1 MAAITVTTLGK
12 AYKQYPTRWA
22 RLVEWLDPRG
32 KNRHQLHWVLQ
43 DISFTVKPG
52 EAVGIIGVNG
62 AGKSTLLKMISGTTQ
77 PTTGSVQISGCVAA
91 LLELG
96 MGFHPDFTGRQNA
109 LMAGQLLGY
118 SIEEISLLMPN
129 IEDFAEIGDYIDQ
142 PVRVYSSGMQVRLA
156 FSVATAIR
164 PSILIIDEALA
175 VGDIAFQRKC
185 FARIEQYRK
194 QGTAL
199 LFVSHDLETV
209 KKMCNSAILINHGKI
224 ELFDSPKK
232 VCEEYE
238 RILFGGRKKNQ
249 PSIEV
254 RRSRH
259 DANLTI
265 SPTESYGDGSTV
277 ISNFRFENSQG
288 IEANI
293 FAGGEMMFW
302 RFFVSF
308 EAKTIDPI
316 FSIMLKTR
324 EGVCVYYVD
333 SKILGIHYGSFAAGD
348 TCEFKMRL
356 RNNLAPGAYFLN
368 TAVRTER
375 GDTQTVHHRLV
386 DVATVSI
393 TPRVEGEYPGG
404 LVDLEAFF
412 EMKRKA

>member
-1 MAAITVTTLGK
+1 MAAITVSTLGK

-32 KNRHQLHWVLQ
+32 KHRHHLRWVLQ
-43 DISFTVKPG
+43 DINFTVEPG
-52 EAVGIIGVNG
+52 EAIGIIGVNG

-77 PTTGSVQISGCVAA
+77 PTTGSVHISGRVAA

-96 MGFHPDFTGRQNA
+96 MGFHPDFSGRQNA

-118 SIEEISLLMPN
+118 SIEEISLLMPT
-129 IEDFAEIGDYIDQ
+129 IESFAELGDYIDQ

-164 PSILIIDEALA
+164 PSILIVDEALA

-185 FARIEQYRK
+185 FARIEQYRER
-194 QGTAL
+194 GTAL

-209 KKMCNSAILINHGKI
+209 KKMCNSAMLINNGKI
-224 ELFDSPKK
+224 ENFGSPKK

-238 RILFGGRKKNQ
+238 RILFGGHKKNQ
-249 PSIEV
+249 SSIKAQ
-254 RRSRH
+254 RSQH
-259 DANLTI
+259 DSSLTI

-277 ISNFRFENSQG
+277 ISNFRLENSQE
-288 IEANI
+288 IAANV
-293 FAGGEMMFW
+293 FAGGEVMLW

-308 EAKTIDPI
+308 EAEIINPI

-333 SKILGIHYGSFAAGD
+333 SKILKIHHGSFASGD
-348 TCEFKMRL
+348 TCEFKIHL
-356 RNNLAPGAYFLN
+356 RNNLAPGTYFLN
-368 TAVRTER
+368 TAIRTER

-386 DVATVSI
+386 DVATVAT
-393 TPRVEGEYPGG
+393 TPRVEGVYPGG
-404 LVDLEAFF
+404 LADLEASF
-412 EMKRKA
+412 EMKRKV